1 MDLLVAFGRVVRDER
16 KRKQLSQEKLAEAAD
31 LHRNYIG
38 LVELGKTAAA
48 LDSAAA
54 IANALGLRLSELL
67 RAAEEYGEASGHS

>member
-16 KRKQLSQEKLAEAAD
+16 KRQQLSQEKLAEAAE

-38 LVELGKTAAA
+38 LVELGKTAPA

-54 IANALGLRLSELL
+54 IANALGVRLSELL
-67 RAAEEYGEASGHS
+67 RQAEDLTDQS